1 MPPDRRYTVE
11 QANAAIPF
19 VQARIDALRGAR
31 AGLNDE
37 EARAALDDAS
47 GGNGGGQPGRVV
59 SEAFLAMRSA
69 LHELQEIGVVLR
81 DLDRGL
87 ADFPAVRDGREIY
100 LCWEE
105 GEVEIRFWHDAETGF
120 DGRRPLDED
129 DA

>member
-1 MPPDRRYTVE
+1 VPQRRYSVE

-19 VQARIDALRGAR
+19 VQERIDALRAAR
-31 AGLNDE
+31 EGLNDE
-37 EARAALDDAS
+37 EARAALQEAS
-47 GGNGGGQPGRVV
+47 GANGGGQPGRMV

-69 LHELQEIGVVLR
+69 LHELQEMGVILR

-87 ADFPAVRDGREIY
+87 ADFPSVRDGKEVF

-105 GEVEIRFWHDAETGF
+105 GEDEVSHWHEPDTGF
-120 DGRRPLDED
+120 DGRRPLDD